1 MISKQGECDSSSI
14 YLSILYI
21 NVFTFSDL
29 NNWDQNL
36 GMFDRSVAYRE
47 YPIPWNNITWNRVH
61 IQHPKPRGMVM
72 HLSILLPRKVVFT
85 LL

>member
-47 YPIPWNNITWNRVH
+47 RDPESGANHVA
-61 IQHPKPRGMVM
+61 G
-72 HLSILLPRKVVFT
+72 
-85 LL
+85 

>member
-36 GMFDRSVAYRE
+36 GMCDRSVASRDYR
-47 YPIPWNNITWNRVH
+47 YLGIISPGTAH
-61 IQHPKPRGMVM
+61 H
-72 HLSILLPRKVVFT
+72 FT
-85 LL
+85 FQGLQE

>member
-47 YPIPWNNITWNRVH
+47 YPIPWNNITWAA
-61 IQHPKPRGMVM
+61 HPFNFQG
-72 HLSILLPRKVVFT
+72 HQEW
-85 LL
+85 

>member
-29 NNWDQNL
+29 NNWDQKL
-36 GMFDRSVAYRE
+36 GMFDRSVASRE
-47 YPIPWNNITWNRVH
+47 YPIPWNNITGSH
-61 IQHPKPRGMVM
+61 IPIQLPRPPGMVM
-72 HLSILLPRKVVFT
+72 HLSIMLPTKAVFT

>member
-36 GMFDRSVAYRE
+36 GMFDRSVAFRDYM
-47 YPIPWNNITWNRVH
+47 IPWNNITWSH
-61 IQHPKPRGMVM
+61 TPIQLPRPTGMLM
-72 HLSILLPRKVVFT
+72 HLSILLTRKAVFT